1 MWLDEERSYTP
12 PMLEE
17 SARRPLWPLA
27 WLCAALASIIALIG
41 LAGLWWLAIPRTGG
55 VCFAIYP
62 APPGC
67 SDSRIPVAAG
77 WSVGLVVL
85 LIVNVWAALFRHRLR
100 TAVSALSLL
109 AMVIVAGLAYRA
121 VLYA

>member
-1 MWLDEERSYTP
+1 
-12 PMLEE
+12 MLEE

-85 LIVNVWAALFRHRLR
+85 LDRECLGG
-100 TAVSALSLL
+100 AVPAPTEDRGVRVVF
-109 AMVIVAGLAYRA
+109 AGHGDRCRAGLPRGP
-121 VLYA
+121 VCL